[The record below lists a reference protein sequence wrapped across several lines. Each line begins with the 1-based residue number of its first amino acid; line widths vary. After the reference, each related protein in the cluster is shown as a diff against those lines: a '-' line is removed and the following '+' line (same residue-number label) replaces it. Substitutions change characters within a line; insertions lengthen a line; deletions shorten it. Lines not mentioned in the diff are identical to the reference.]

1 MTDMLSF
8 MAAPFAACLVL
19 VGLHAY
25 FGIHVIERRILFVD
39 LAVAQFAALG
49 AVVGF
54 AFGYHPGEIGSTL
67 FSLAFA
73 TVAAALF
80 ALTRVRIEKLPQEAI
95 IGITFVVASAA
106 TILVADRAPE
116 GAEHIKETLA
126 GSLLWVT
133 WPTVLKVLVIYVVV
147 GLFHWL
153 LRRRFMLITTDPE
166 AAYHRGWRVRWWDFL
181 FYFSFGVMI
190 TFSVEIGGILMV
202 FAYLVIPACVA
213 ILLHAGMRLRLVV
226 GWIVGVLGS
235 GLGLVGSYYLDLPTG
250 PAIVVVLGLLLVA
263 AWLFDETRSSGQTF
277 RPAPPAARGVGTSA
291 GPSRRSPGA
300 RTE

>member
-1 MTDMLSF
+1 MTEMMSF
-8 MAAPFAACLVL
+8 MAAPFAACLLL

-54 AFGYHPGEIGSTL
+54 AFGQHPGELGSTL
-67 FSLAFA
+67 FSLGFA
-73 TVAAALF
+73 TLAAALF
-80 ALTRVRIEKLPQEAI
+80 AITRVQIEKLPQEAI

-126 GSLLWVT
+126 GTLLWVT
-133 WPTVLKVLVIYVVV
+133 WPTVIKVLVIYIGIGV
-147 GLFHWL
+147 FHWL

-166 AAYHRGWRVRWWDFL
+166 EAYRRAWRVRWWDFL

-213 ILLHAGMRLRLVV
+213 ILMHAGMRSRLVI
-226 GWIVGVLGS
+226 GWIVGVVGS
-235 GLGLVGSYYLDLPTG
+235 GLGLVASYDFDMPTG
-250 PAIVVVLGLLLVA
+250 PAIVVILGLLLA
-263 AWLFDETRSSGQTF
+263 IAWVFDALRSNPEGNL
-277 RPAPPAARGVGTSA
+277 
-291 GPSRRSPGA
+291 RS
-300 RTE
+300 

>member
-1 MTDMLSF
+1 MSEMLSF

-54 AFGYHPGEIGSTL
+54 AFDHHPGEIGSTL

-133 WPTVLKVLVIYVVV
+133 WPTVLQVFVIYLVV
-147 GLFHWL
+147 GVFLWLF
-153 LRRRFMLITTDPE
+153 RGRFLLITTNSEE
-166 AAYHRGWRVRWWDFL
+166 AYRRGWRVRWWDFL

-213 ILLHAGMRLRLVV
+213 ILLHARMRSRLVI
-226 GWIVGVLGS
+226 GWLVGVVGS
-235 GLGLVGSYYLDLPTG
+235 GLGLVGSYYFDLPTG
-250 PAIVVVLGLLLVA
+250 PAVVVVLGLMLVG
-263 AWLFDETRSSGQTF
+263 AWMTE
-277 RPAPPAARGVGTSA
+277 RPYARLV
-291 GPSRRSPGA
+291 RRN
-300 RTE
+300 RL

>member
-54 AFGYHPGEIGSTL
+54 AFGQHPGEFGSTL
-67 FSLAFA
+67 FSLGFA
-73 TVAAALF
+73 TLAALLF

-133 WPTVLKVLVIYVVV
+133 WPTVLKVFVIYIAI
-147 GLFHWL
+147 GFFHWL
-153 LRRRFMLITTDPE
+153 LRERFMLISTNSEE
-166 AAYHRGWRVRWWDFL
+166 AYRRRWWVRWWDFL
-181 FYFSFGVMI
+181 FYLSFGVMI
-190 TFSVEIGGILMV
+190 TFSVEVGGILMV

-213 ILLHAGMRLRLVV
+213 ILLHAGMRSRLVI
-226 GWIVGVLGS
+226 GWIVGVVGS
-235 GLGLVGSYYLDLPTG
+235 GIGLLGSYYLDMPTG

-263 AWLFDETRSSGQTF
+263 AWLLDSLRTTS
-277 RPAPPAARGVGTSA
+277 RGA
-291 GPSRRSPGA
+291 
-300 RTE
+300 

>member
-1 MTDMLSF
+1 MTEMLSF

-54 AFGYHPGEIGSTL
+54 AFGQHPGETGSTL
-67 FSLAFA
+67 FSLGFA
-73 TVAAALF
+73 TLAAALF

-133 WPTVLKVLVIYVVV
+133 WPTVQKVLVVYLCIGV
-147 GLFHWL
+147 FHWL
-153 LRRRFMLITTDPE
+153 LRHRFMLVTTDPE
-166 AAYHRGWRVRWWDFL
+166 EAYRRGWQVRWWDFL

-213 ILLHAGMRLRLVV
+213 ILLHAGMRSRLIV
-226 GWIVGVLGS
+226 GWIVGAVGS
-235 GLGLVGSYYLDLPTG
+235 GLGLLGSYYLDMPTG
-250 PAIVVVLGLLLVA
+250 PAIVVVLGLLLSVA
-263 AWLFDETRSSGQTF
+263 WVVESTTRD
-277 RPAPPAARGVGTSA
+277 A
-291 GPSRRSPGA
+291 
-300 RTE
+300 

>member
-1 MTDMLSF
+1 MISMMSF

-25 FGIHVIERRILFVD
+25 FGIHVIERRVLFVD

-54 AFGYHPGEIGSTL
+54 AFGHHPGEPGSTL

-73 TVAAALF
+73 TLAAVLF
-80 ALTRVRIEKLPQEAI
+80 ALTRVQIEKIPQEAI

-133 WPTVLKVLVIYVVV
+133 WPTVLKVLVIYAAI
-147 GLFHWL
+147 GLFHRL
-153 LRRRFMLITTDPE
+153 LRRWFMLITTNPDE
-166 AAYHRGWRVRWWDFL
+166 AYRRGWRVRWWDFL
-181 FYFSFGVMI
+181 FYLSFGVMI
-190 TFSVEIGGILMV
+190 TFSVEIGGVLMV

-213 ILLHAGMRLRLVV
+213 ILLHGGTRTRLAI
-226 GWIVGVLGS
+226 GWIVGIVGS
-235 GLGLVGSYYLDLPTG
+235 AIGLVGSYYLDLPTG
-250 PAIVVVLGLLLVA
+250 PAIVVVLGLMLVA
-263 AWLFDETRSSGQTF
+263 AWVLDALRTNPTSGS
-277 RPAPPAARGVGTSA
+277 RGN
-291 GPSRRSPGA
+291 
-300 RTE
+300 

>member
-1 MTDMLSF
+1 MTSMISF

-25 FGIHVIERRILFVD
+25 FGIHVIERRVLFVD

-49 AVVGF
+49 AVIGF
-54 AFGYHPGEIGSTL
+54 AFGHHPGELGSTL

-73 TVAAALF
+73 IVAAALF
-80 ALTRVRIEKLPQEAI
+80 ALTRVRVEKIPQEAI

-116 GAEHIKETLA
+116 GAEHIKETLS

-133 WPTVLKVLVIYVVV
+133 WPTVLKVAAIYVAI
-147 GLFHWL
+147 GFFHWL
-153 LRRRFMLITTDPE
+153 LRERFTLISMDPDE
-166 AAYHRGWRVRWWDFL
+166 AFHRGWNVRWWDFL
-181 FYFSFGVMI
+181 FYLSFGVMI

-213 ILLHAGMRLRLVV
+213 ILIHAGMRVRLLVGWVV
-226 GWIVGVLGS
+226 GVVGS
-235 GLGLVGSYYLDLPTG
+235 ALGLIGSYYFDMPTG
-250 PAIVVVLGLLLVA
+250 PAVVVVLGLILVA
-263 AWLFDETRSSGQTF
+263 AGLLDLFRDSSDKAEG
-277 RPAPPAARGVGTSA
+277 RG
-291 GPSRRSPGA
+291 
-300 RTE
+300 

>member
-1 MTDMLSF
+1 MTSMLSF

-25 FGIHVIERRILFVD
+25 FGIHVIERRVLFVD

-54 AFGYHPGEIGSTL
+54 AFGHHPGEFGSTL

-73 TVAAALF
+73 IVAAALF

-116 GAEHIKETLA
+116 GAEHIRETLSGA
-126 GSLLWVT
+126 LLWVT
-133 WPTVLKVLVIYVVV
+133 WPTVFKVAVIYAAI
-147 GLFHWL
+147 GLFHWIFRERFL
-153 LRRRFMLITTDPE
+153 LISVDPDE
-166 AAYHRGWRVRWWDFL
+166 AFHRGWNVRWWDFL
-181 FYFSFGVMI
+181 FYLSFGVMI
-190 TFSVEIGGILMV
+190 TFSVGIGGILMV

-213 ILLHAGMRLRLVV
+213 ILIHARMRARLAV
-226 GWIVGVLGS
+226 GWATGVAGS
-235 GLGLVGSYYLDLPTG
+235 ALGLVASYYLDMPTG
-250 PAIVVVLGLLLVA
+250 PAVVVVLGLMLIA
-263 AWLFDETRSSGQTF
+263 SGVVVVI
-277 RPAPPAARGVGTSA
+277 RDMREGG
-291 GPSRRSPGA
+291 
-300 RTE
+300 

>member
-1 MTDMLSF
+1 MVDMLSF
-8 MAAPFAACLVL
+8 MGAPFAACVLL

-54 AFGYHPGEIGSTL
+54 AFGQHPGELGSTL
-67 FSLAFA
+67 FSLGFA
-73 TVAAALF
+73 TLAAVLF

-133 WPTVLKVLVIYVVV
+133 WPTVFKVLLIYLFV
-147 GLFHWL
+147 GVFHWIY
-153 LRRRFMLITTDPE
+153 RRRFLLITADPE
-166 AAYHRGWRVRWWDFL
+166 EAYRSGWRIRWWDFL
-181 FYFSFGVMI
+181 FYLSFGVMI
-190 TFSVEIGGILMV
+190 TLSVEIGGVLMV

-213 ILLHAGMRLRLVV
+213 ILLAHGMRVRLVI
-226 GWIVGVLGS
+226 GWLVGVIGS
-235 GLGLVGSYYLDLPTG
+235 ALGLIGSFYLDLPTG
-250 PAIVVVLGLLLVA
+250 PAVVVVLGLILVVV
-263 AWLFDETRSSGQTF
+263 WMITIS
-277 RPAPPAARGVGTSA
+277 RGE
-291 GPSRRSPGA
+291 R
-300 RTE
+300 

>member
-54 AFGYHPGEIGSTL
+54 AFGFHLGEPGSTL
-67 FSLAFA
+67 FSLGFA
-73 TVAAALF
+73 TLAAALF
-80 ALTRVRIEKLPQEAI
+80 ALTRIRDEKLPQEAI
-95 IGITFVVASAA
+95 IGITFVVASAV

-133 WPTVLKVLVIYVVV
+133 WPTVIKVLLIYVVI
-147 GLFHWL
+147 GAFLRLFHD
-153 LRRRFMLITTDPE
+153 RFILISTDSEE
-166 AAYHRGWRVRWWDFL
+166 AYRRGWRVRWWDFL

-190 TFSVEIGGILMV
+190 TFSVGIGGILMV

-213 ILLHAGMRLRLVV
+213 ILLHAGMHWRLAT
-226 GWIVGVLGS
+226 GWIVGVVGS
-235 GLGLVGSYYLDLPTG
+235 GLGLVASYYYDMPTG
-250 PAIVVVLGLLLVA
+250 PAIVVSLGLLLVLA
-263 AWLFDETRSSGQTF
+263 GLFDIASTL
-277 RPAPPAARGVGTSA
+277 
-291 GPSRRSPGA
+291 RRSG
-300 RTE
+300 

>member
-54 AFGYHPGEIGSTL
+54 AFGLHPGEAGSTL
-67 FSLAFA
+67 FALGFA
-73 TVAAALF
+73 TLAAALF
-80 ALTRVRIEKLPQEAI
+80 ALTRIRNEKLPQEAI

-133 WPTVLKVLVIYVVV
+133 WPTVLKVLVIYIVIGV
-147 GLFHWL
+147 L
-153 LRRRFMLITTDPE
+153 LRLMHDRFILVSTDAEE
-166 AAYHRGWRVRWWDFL
+166 AYRRGWSVRWWDFL

-190 TFSVEIGGILMV
+190 TFSVGIGGILMV

-213 ILLHAGMRLRLVV
+213 ILLHAGMHWRLAI
-226 GWIVGVLGS
+226 GWIVGVVGS
-235 GLGLVGSYYLDLPTG
+235 GLGLMASYYYDMPTG
-250 PAIVVVLGLLLVA
+250 PAIVVSLGLLLVLA
-263 AWLFDETRSSGQTF
+263 GLFDIASTLRQ
-277 RPAPPAARGVGTSA
+277 SA
-291 GPSRRSPGA
+291 
-300 RTE
+300 

>member
-1 MTDMLSF
+1 MTDMITF

-25 FGIHVIERRILFVD
+25 FGIHVIERRVLFVD

-54 AFGYHPGEIGSTL
+54 AFGHHPGELGSTL

-73 TVAAALF
+73 TLAAGLF
-80 ALTRVRIEKLPQEAI
+80 ALTRVRVEKLPQEAI

-126 GSLLWVT
+126 GTLLWVT
-133 WPTVLKVLVIYVVV
+133 WPTVIKVLVIYLVIGV
-147 GLFHWL
+147 FHWF
-153 LRRRFMLITTDPE
+153 LRDRFMLVTADPE
-166 AAYHRGWRVRWWDFL
+166 EAFRRGWNVRWWDFL
-181 FYFSFGVMI
+181 FYLSFGVMI
-190 TFSVEIGGILMV
+190 TFSVGIGGILMV

-213 ILLHAGMRLRLVV
+213 ILLHAGMRSRLII

-235 GLGLVGSYYLDLPTG
+235 GIGLVGSFYLDLPTG
-250 PAIVVVLGLLLVA
+250 PAIVVVLGLMLAA
-263 AWLFDETRSSGQTF
+263 AWVIDSLRSD
-277 RPAPPAARGVGTSA
+277 
-291 GPSRRSPGA
+291 
-300 RTE
+300 

>member
-1 MTDMLSF
+1 MTEMLSF

-54 AFGYHPGEIGSTL
+54 AFGQHPGELGSTL
-67 FSLAFA
+67 FSLGFA
-73 TVAAALF
+73 TLAAALF

-133 WPTVLKVLVIYVVV
+133 WPTVLKVLVIYIGV
-147 GLFHWL
+147 GVFHWL
-153 LRRRFMLITTDPE
+153 LRHRFMLITTDPE
-166 AAYHRGWRVRWWDFL
+166 EAFSRGWRIRWWDFL
-181 FYFSFGVMI
+181 FYLSFGVMI

-213 ILLHAGMRLRLVV
+213 ILLHAGMRSRLVI
-226 GWIVGVLGS
+226 GWIVGVIGS
-235 GLGLVGSYYLDLPTG
+235 AIGLLGSYYLDLPTG
-250 PAIVVVLGLLLVA
+250 PAIVVVLGLMLVA
-263 AWLFDETRSSGQTF
+263 AWLID
-277 RPAPPAARGVGTSA
+277 RGMA
-291 GPSRRSPGA
+291 HRRQAVS
-300 RTE
+300 